1 MYNDYELL
9 NHFNLLLIKTDKNI
23 FTNDNDEDE
32 DEDENEDENKLILL
46 DDDKILTN
54 YINQLSIIKLN
65 LIRSRAKR
73 ETIS

>member
-32 DEDENEDENKLILL
+32 DEDENKLILL

>member
-1 MYNDYELL
+1 MRMRMRMRM
-9 NHFNLLLIKTDKNI
+9 
-23 FTNDNDEDE
+23 
-32 DEDENEDENKLILL
+32 DENKLILL